1 MDSMPLPAVLLAGGK
16 ARDAL
21 TEAGGVCHKA
31 LLPVAGR
38 PMVTHV
44 AAALA
49 ACEAIGKI
57 YLAGPPEVAAVLPDL
72 AHLGDA
78 ETFMGNVM
86 AGVAACTGAPYCL
99 FITCD
104 IPFVTPPMLADFVTQ
119 ATRRAVDLVYP
130 ILALARCEERF
141 PGMRRTSLRVREGCF
156 TGGNAMVV
164 RPAFL
169 ARNVPLLES
178 TFAAR
183 KQPLRLAGMV
193 GWDLVFRALLSP
205 VLPGLLPLSLLEERV
220 GRLVGGRVAALEIP
234 YPEIGADIDKPEDLA
249 GIG

>member
-1 MDSMPLPAVLLAGGK
+1 
-16 ARDAL
+16 
-21 TEAGGVCHKA
+21 
-31 LLPVAGR
+31 
-38 PMVTHV
+38 
-44 AAALA
+44 
-49 ACEAIGKI
+49 
-57 YLAGPPEVAAVLPDL
+57 
-72 AHLGDA
+72 
-78 ETFMGNVM
+78 
-86 AGVAACTGAPYCL
+86 
-99 FITCD
+99 
-104 IPFVTPPMLADFVTQ
+104 
-119 ATRRAVDLVYP
+119 
-130 ILALARCEERF
+130 
-141 PGMRRTSLRVREGCF
+141 MRRTSLRVREGCF